1 MGAGSLDVIKPSAA
15 GLVATTG
22 AGRRPPPGCPPAGP
36 VRVRAGGRSAAG
48 APPGTAISIGMLRHQ
63 SLNHPSAKVFSTSL
77 INPLN
82 ISNASVLYSTRGSF
96 CPQER

>member
-15 GLVATTG
+15 GLVATAG
-22 AGRRPPPGCPPAGP
+22 AGRRPPPRTLTGPAGGQP
-36 VRVRAGGRSAAG
+36 GGGRRP
-48 APPGTAISIGMLRHQ
+48 APVVATKISIGMLRHQ